1 MRFTRRFRRKS
12 LTKGEY
18 KGYNATYNDVLQD
31 RIRHLMNYTR
41 PTWYNKRS
49 DPNRKINK

>member
-1 MRFTRRFRRKS
+1 MRYTRKYSRKS
-12 LTKGEY
+12 LTKPQY

-31 RIRHLMNYTR
+31 RIRHLLDFTR

-49 DPNRKINK
+49 DPDRKQSK